1 MTNAPKPI
9 LHDVIAVE
17 VLPGFKLRLRF
28 DINEV
33 RIYNMAPFLAR
44 AAGVFIPL
52 RRIANFRRAYVAH
65 GTVCWPGDVDLDPE
79 LLYRDS
85 IPEQV
90 ETGHRIG
97 VARGGDMPEEL
108 CSPIDQEWQSM
119 PDVGLEVWP
128 SYSAD
133 TAAWATSQAQ
143 ALRNHDVENLD
154 WEHLADEILD
164 VAKAEERELGV
175 RASGLITS
183 LIKRDLMKIE
193 LGPAGVRLIHE
204 QRKLVAMQVARH
216 PSLQRCLSQDAWQ
229 SGCWSAAIVILG
241 EQGYSVEGLP
251 EELPR
256 EISTFLGASDSL
268 ADGA

>member
-1 MTNAPKPI
+1 MTDAPRPL
-9 LHDVIAVE
+9 LHNVTAVE

-28 DINEV
+28 DTNEV
-33 RIYNMAPFLAR
+33 RIYSMVPFLAR

-52 RRIANFRRAYVAH
+52 RRIVNFRRAYVAH

-85 IPEQV
+85 IPV
-90 ETGHRIG
+90 RDETAHRIG
-97 VARGGDMPEEL
+97 VAKGCFDIPDERLMDR
-108 CSPIDQEWQSM
+108 EWQSM

-128 SYSAD
+128 NYSAD
-133 TAAWATSQAQ
+133 TAAWATAQAR

-164 VAKAEERELGV
+164 VAKAEDRELRF
-175 RASGLITS
+175 RASGLIMS

-204 QRKLVAMQVARH
+204 QRKLVAMQVARN

-229 SGCWSAAIVILG
+229 SGCWSAAIVTLG

-251 EELPR
+251 EEPPR
-256 EISTFLGASDSL
+256 EISTFWGASDSL